1 MPPIGFGS
9 SRVGLG
15 MSRVGLATSPIGLA
29 TSRVGLAM
37 SCIGVTV
44 AYYLPLQ
51 YYFCLSIITYNGF
64 FSYSRS
70 RCTMVQNILIY
81 KNQNSH
87 FLIRLGRSRV
97 GLETSPFGLQTS
109 RIGLALSHI
118 GLATFRVA
126 LAMSHIGLAVAYYLP
141 LRYFF
146 CFSII
151 TYPGPLVT
159 VCPGALWFTIS

>member
-1 MPPIGFGS
+1 
-9 SRVGLG
+9 
-15 MSRVGLATSPIGLA
+15 MSRIGL
-29 TSRVGLAM
+29 
-37 SCIGVTV
+37 TV
-44 AYYLPLQ
+44 AYYLPLK
-51 YYFCLSIITYNGF
+51 YYFCLSIITYGF

-70 RCTMVQNILIY
+70 RHTMVQNILIY

-97 GLETSPFGLQTS
+97 GFGTSLVGLETSRVGLQTS

-118 GLATFRVA
+118 GLVTFRVA
-126 LAMSHIGLAVAYYLP
+126 PAMSRIGLTVVYYLP

-159 VCPGALWFTIS
+159 VCPGALWFRIS

>member
-1 MPPIGFGS
+1 M
-9 SRVGLG
+9 
-15 MSRVGLATSPIGLA
+15 A
-29 TSRVGLAM
+29 
-37 SCIGVTV
+37 
-44 AYYLPLQ
+44 
-51 YYFCLSIITYNGF
+51 F

-70 RCTMVQNILIY
+70 RHTKAQNILIY

-97 GLETSPFGLQTS
+97 GLETSRDGLGTTPIGLRTS

-126 LAMSHIGLAVAYYLP
+126 LAMSRIGLAVAYYLP

-159 VCPGALWFTIS
+159 VCPGALWFRTS

>member
-1 MPPIGFGS
+1 
-9 SRVGLG
+9 
-15 MSRVGLATSPIGLA
+15 MSRIGL
-29 TSRVGLAM
+29 
-37 SCIGVTV
+37 TV
-44 AYYLPLQ
+44 AYYLPLK
-51 YYFCLSIITYNGF
+51 YYFCLSIITYHGF

-70 RCTMVQNILIY
+70 RHTMVQNILIY

-97 GLETSPFGLQTS
+97 GLETSRDGLGTTP
-109 RIGLALSHI
+109 IGLRTSCIGLVLSHI

-126 LAMSHIGLAVAYYLP
+126 LAMSRIGLAVAYYLP

-159 VCPGALWFTIS
+159 VCPGTLWFRIS